1 MSTTYPFTGY
11 RQVDSFGPDEE
22 YSSDTEEFYVT
33 LDLGTVEPTLLP
45 SSSTYRLVGL
55 DTPTPFLQL
64 SGSFFRGRHDTLL
77 GSELLF
83 NEGKND
89 SERNTRA
96 LAHVG
101 VTERRIRFKEV
112 QLRQKAPEQ
121 LEEAPAVGAN
131 SSHNGAQAEAAG
143 HSLGR
148 MIGSVTEPRS
158 RKRKKRRDKG
168 KGKEKETSPQDEGR
182 DDAMDTT

>member
-1 MSTTYPFTGY
+1 MATTCPFIGY

-22 YSSDTEEFYVT
+22 YSSGDEEFYVT

-83 NEGKND
+83 TEGKND

-96 LAHVG
+96 LTHVS

-112 QLRQKAPEQ
+112 QLQQKAREQ
-121 LEEAPAVGAN
+121 LEEAPDVGAN
-131 SSHNGAQAEAAG
+131 SSHNEAQAEGAG
-143 HSLGR
+143 HLLGR
-148 MIGSVTEPRS
+148 MIGSVTEPPF
-158 RKRKKRRDKG
+158 RKRKKRYN
-168 KGKEKETSPQDEGR
+168 KGKEKETYPQEEGR

>member
-1 MSTTYPFTGY
+1 MATMSLFNGY

-22 YSSDTEEFYVT
+22 YSSDDEEFYVT

-64 SGSFFRGRHDTLL
+64 SGSFFRGRHDTLI

-83 NEGKND
+83 MEGKND

-96 LAHVG
+96 LTHVG

-112 QLRQKAPEQ
+112 QLRLKVHEHS
-121 LEEAPAVGAN
+121 EKAPAVGAN
-131 SSHNGAQAEAAG
+131 SSPNEAQAEDAG

-148 MIGSVTEPRS
+148 MIGSVTERPS
-158 RKRKKRRDKG
+158 RKRKKRRN
-168 KGKEKETSPQDEGR
+168 KGKEKEVSPQEEERG
-182 DDAMDTT
+182 DAMDVT

>member
-1 MSTTYPFTGY
+1 MMATTCPFTGY
-11 RQVDSFGPDEE
+11 RQVDFFDPDEE
-22 YSSDTEEFYVT
+22 YLSDDEEFYVT

-64 SGSFFRGRHDTLL
+64 SGSFFRGQHDTLL

-83 NEGKND
+83 TEGKNEP
-89 SERNTRA
+89 ERNTRA
-96 LAHVG
+96 LTHVG

-112 QLRQKAPEQ
+112 QLQPKTHEK
-121 LEEAPAVGAN
+121 LEEAPAIGVN
-131 SSHNGAQAEAAG
+131 FNNEVQTEDAG
-143 HSLGR
+143 RSLGR
-148 MIGSVTEPRS
+148 MIGSVTEPPS
-158 RKRKKRRDKG
+158 RKRKKRRN
-168 KGKEKETSPQDEGR
+168 KGKEKETSPQEEGR

>member
-1 MSTTYPFTGY
+1 MVTTSLFTGY
-11 RQVDSFGPDEE
+11 RQVDSFDPDEE
-22 YSSDTEEFYVT
+22 YLSEDEVFYVT

-83 NEGKND
+83 TEGKND

-96 LAHVG
+96 LTHVG

-112 QLRQKAPEQ
+112 QLREKSHER
-121 LEEAPAVGAN
+121 LDEGAVGNA
-131 SSHNGAQAEAAG
+131 SSNDAPTQDAG
-143 HSLGR
+143 HALGR
-148 MIGSVTEPRS
+148 MTGNVTELPP
-158 RKRKKRRDKG
+158 RKRTKRRN
-168 KGKEKETSPQDEGR
+168 KGKEKAKAKETSPQEEGM
-182 DDAMDTT
+182 DDAMDTS

>member
-1 MSTTYPFTGY
+1 MAIASPFTGY

-22 YSSDTEEFYVT
+22 YVSEDDVFYVT

-83 NEGKND
+83 AEENND
-89 SERNTRA
+89 SERNTRS
-96 LAHVG
+96 LTHVG
-101 VTERRIRFKEV
+101 VTERRILFKEV
-112 QLRQKAPEQ
+112 QIREKSRERLYEDGNTPARQC
-121 LEEAPAVGAN
+121 
-131 SSHNGAQAEAAG
+131 S
-143 HSLGR
+143 
-148 MIGSVTEPRS
+148 
-158 RKRKKRRDKG
+158 
-168 KGKEKETSPQDEGR
+168 
-182 DDAMDTT
+182 

>member
-1 MSTTYPFTGY
+1 FAGY

-83 NEGKND
+83 TEGKND

-96 LAHVG
+96 LTHVG

-112 QLRQKAPEQ
+112 QLRQK
-121 LEEAPAVGAN
+121 
-131 SSHNGAQAEAAG
+131 
-143 HSLGR
+143 
-148 MIGSVTEPRS
+148 
-158 RKRKKRRDKG
+158 
-168 KGKEKETSPQDEGR
+168 
-182 DDAMDTT
+182 

>member
-1 MSTTYPFTGY
+1 MATTCPFTGY
-11 RQVDSFGPDEE
+11 RQVDSFGLDED
-22 YSSDTEEFYVT
+22 YVSDDEEFYVT
-33 LDLGTVEPTLLP
+33 LDLGTVEPTLLS
-45 SSSTYRLVGL
+45 SSSTYKLVGL

-83 NEGKND
+83 TEGRND
-89 SERNTRA
+89 SERNTRG
-96 LAHVG
+96 LTHVG

-112 QLRQKAPEQ
+112 QLRQKAHEK
-121 LEEAPAVGAN
+121 LEEPVVGAN
-131 SSHNGAQAEAAG
+131 SSQNGAQTEDPG

-148 MIGSVTEPRS
+148 MIGSVTEPPS

-168 KGKEKETSPQDEGR
+168 KEKETSPQEEGR

>member
-1 MSTTYPFTGY
+1 MATTCPFTGY
-11 RQVDSFGPDEE
+11 RQVESFGPDEE
-22 YSSDTEEFYVT
+22 YASDDEEFYVT

-83 NEGKND
+83 TEGKND
-89 SERNTRA
+89 SERHTRA
-96 LAHVG
+96 LTHVG

-112 QLRQKAPEQ
+112 QLRPKAHEK
-121 LEEAPAVGAN
+121 LEEALAVGAN
-131 SSHNGAQAEAAG
+131 SSHNEAQAEDAG

-148 MIGSVTEPRS
+148 MIGSVTGPPS
-158 RKRKKRRDKG
+158 RKRKKRRN
-168 KGKEKETSPQDEGR
+168 KGKEKETSHQEEGG

>member
-1 MSTTYPFTGY
+1 MATTSPL
-11 RQVDSFGPDEE
+11 SPD
-22 YSSDTEEFYVT
+22 DEEFYVT

-64 SGSFFRGRHDTLL
+64 SGSFFRGRHDKLL

-83 NEGKND
+83 TEGKND

-96 LAHVG
+96 LTHVG
-101 VTERRIRFKEV
+101 VTERRIRFKQV
-112 QLRQKAPEQ
+112 QLREKSHERLDKAPAASGNVSNNG
-121 LEEAPAVGAN
+121 APA
-131 SSHNGAQAEAAG
+131 EDAG

-148 MIGSVTEPRS
+148 MIGSVTEPSS
-158 RKRKKRRDKG
+158 RKRKKRHN
-168 KGKEKETSPQDEGR
+168 KGKEKETSTQEEGK
-182 DDAMDTT
+182 DDAMDTS

>member
-1 MSTTYPFTGY
+1 MATSPFTGY
-11 RQVDSFGPDEE
+11 CQVDSFGPDEE
-22 YSSDTEEFYVT
+22 YLSDDEDFYVT

-83 NEGKND
+83 TEGKND
-89 SERNTRA
+89 FERNTRA
-96 LAHVG
+96 LTHVG

-112 QLRQKAPEQ
+112 QLREKPREQ
-121 LEEAPAVGAN
+121 LDETPASGDASNNDAPV
-131 SSHNGAQAEAAG
+131 EDAG

-148 MIGSVTEPRS
+148 MIGSVTEPPS
-158 RKRKKRRDKG
+158 RKRKKRRN
-168 KGKEKETSPQDEGR
+168 KGKEKETSPQEEK
-182 DDAMDTT
+182 DDAMDTS

>member
-1 MSTTYPFTGY
+1 MATTCPFIGY

-22 YSSDTEEFYVT
+22 YSSGDEEFYVT

-83 NEGKND
+83 TEGKND

-96 LAHVG
+96 LTHVS

-112 QLRQKAPEQ
+112 QLRQKAREQ

-131 SSHNGAQAEAAG
+131 SSHNEAQTEGAG

-148 MIGSVTEPRS
+148 MIGSVTEPPF
-158 RKRKKRRDKG
+158 RKRKKRYN
-168 KGKEKETSPQDEGR
+168 KGKEKETYPQEEGR

>member
-1 MSTTYPFTGY
+1 MPLY
-11 RQVDSFGPDEE
+11 RVSPSRFFGPDEE
-22 YSSDTEEFYVT
+22 YASDDEEFYVT

-83 NEGKND
+83 TEGKND
-89 SERNTRA
+89 SERNMRA
-96 LAHVG
+96 LTHVS

-112 QLRQKAPEQ
+112 QLRQKAHKKS
-121 LEEAPAVGAN
+121 EESPAVGAN
-131 SSHNGAQAEAAG
+131 SCNEAQTEDAG

-148 MIGSVTEPRS
+148 MIGSVTEPPS

-168 KGKEKETSPQDEGR
+168 KEKETSPQEEGR